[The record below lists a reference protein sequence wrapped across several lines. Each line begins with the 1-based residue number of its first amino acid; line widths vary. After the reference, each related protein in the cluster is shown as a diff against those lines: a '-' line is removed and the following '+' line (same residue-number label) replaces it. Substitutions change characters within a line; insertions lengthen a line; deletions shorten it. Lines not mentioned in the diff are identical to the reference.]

1 MKTEADHPGKT
12 GNYSREE
19 GMFLASG
26 FKTKSR
32 KVR

>member
-19 GMFLASG
+19 GMLALG